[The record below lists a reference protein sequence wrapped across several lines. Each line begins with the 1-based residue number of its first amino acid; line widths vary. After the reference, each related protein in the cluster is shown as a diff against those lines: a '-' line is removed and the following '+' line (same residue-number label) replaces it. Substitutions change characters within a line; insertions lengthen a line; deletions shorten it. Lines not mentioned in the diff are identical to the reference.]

1 MRTALFSDVHGN
13 LQALEAVLADIRV
26 AKVDAV
32 ACLGDTVGYGAD
44 PRRCIELVRA
54 LDCPY
59 VMGNHDYYAVVRSA
73 EMDALLL
80 SSSVRDQPVWAGIK
94 LAREQLSDEQLEWLR
109 GREPVGRVEGALI
122 AHAALHDFESWPY
135 LRTME
140 EARPTLE
147 LLGDQVGFFGHT
159 HREAVFVPEVA
170 PRPEFLEDG
179 ALQLPEGVAAIT
191 VGSAG
196 QPRDGDERARW
207 VLWDDERR
215 LVDVRRV
222 SYDVDS
228 ACEAILAAGLPP
240 LNAFRLYNE
249 G

>member
-1 MRTALFSDVHGN
+1 MRTALISDIHAN
-13 LQALEAVLADIRV
+13 LQALEAVLESIRE
-26 AKVDAV
+26 AEVDAV

-59 VMGNHDYYAVVRSA
+59 VIGNHDYYAVVRSV
-73 EMDALLL
+73 EMDALL
-80 SSSVRDQPVWAGIK
+80 SSSGVRDQPVWAGIK
-94 LAREQLSDEQLEWLR
+94 LAREQLSDEQLKWLR
-109 GREPVGRVEGALI
+109 ERDSAGRVEGARI

-135 LRTME
+135 LRTMV
-140 EARPTLE
+140 EARPTLD

-159 HREAVFVPEVA
+159 HREAVFVPESSPA
-170 PRPEFLEDG
+170 PELLEDG
-179 ALQLPEGVAAIT
+179 SLRLPEGAAAIT

-196 QPRDGDERARW
+196 QPRDGDPRARW

-215 LVDVRRV
+215 SVDFRRV
-222 SYDVDS
+222 SYDVDA

-240 LNAFRLYNE
+240 LNGFRLYNE
-249 G
+249 A